1 MVNYVDAAIKRLET
15 AFWTAIE
22 RRNAEL
28 SARLDL
34 LPDGK
39 PRPKDFK
46 FAGEKRDDEPVIDL
60 PNPLGLGRTVN

>member
-1 MVNYVDAAIKRLET
+1 MIQSVQRELFIL
-15 AFWTAIE
+15 IE
-22 RRNAEL
+22 KLFAEL

-46 FAGEKRDDEPVIDL
+46 FASEKRDHEPVIDL
-60 PNPLGLGRTVN
+60 PNPLRLARSVN